1 MNPEHWNFYN
11 AQKEKRPRGALFL
24 CPFSLYDG
32 NRIVM
37 MPAVTDKSDMQLF
50 KPIFQA
56 NTAAVPTERND
67 NTARLDNAADLFLVP
82 PPIAVLRRFH
92 VDRLPQ
98 PSVTLADLTAGK
110 RRVI

>member
-1 MNPEHWNFYN
+1 
-11 AQKEKRPRGALFL
+11 
-24 CPFSLYDG
+24 
-32 NRIVM
+32 M
-37 MPAVTDKSDMQLF
+37 MPAMTDKPDMQLF
-50 KPIFQA
+50 KSVLQA
-56 NTAAVPTERND
+56 NTAAVPAERND
-67 NTARLDNAADLFLVP
+67 DAARLDNAADLFLVP